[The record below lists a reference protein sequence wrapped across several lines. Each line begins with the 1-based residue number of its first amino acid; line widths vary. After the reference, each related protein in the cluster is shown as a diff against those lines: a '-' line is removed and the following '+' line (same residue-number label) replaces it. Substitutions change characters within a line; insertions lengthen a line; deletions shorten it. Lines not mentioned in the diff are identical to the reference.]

1 MERPVV
7 DRPYVERPYVEQPYV
22 ERPYVA
28 PAAPPRT
35 VATGSGSRSASCG
48 TMSTPTRSL
57 SPAAALSRG
66 WCLMDLNR
74 PAEAAA
80 AFEIALDSTSART
93 REDAAY
99 GASLANLR
107 SGVTDKAWVAAA
119 AAPMSK
125 PKQTELNLTILSQQA
140 TAAYAD
146 GRYIEAI
153 LALDERARLAPEQND
168 LMVLR
173 GWAYFKLNRLAD
185 AKRIFA
191 AAAQT
196 GYPDAQSG
204 LAAVYEKQNRRLD

>member
-1 MERPVV
+1 VERPYVE
-7 DRPYVERPYVEQPYV
+7 RPAVERPYVEQPYV
-22 ERPYVA
+22 ARPYVE
-28 PAAPPRT
+28 PAAPPRA
-35 VATGSGSRSASCG
+35 VATGGSRSCG
-48 TMSTPTRSL
+48 NMSTPTRAL
-57 SPAAALSRG
+57 SPSAALSRG

-74 PAEAAA
+74 PVEAAT
-80 AFEIALDSTSART
+80 AFEIALNSTSAST

-99 GASLANLR
+99 GASLAHLR
-107 SGVTDKAWVAAA
+107 TGVTDKAWVAAA
-119 AAPMSK
+119 ASPMSK
-125 PKQTELNLTILSQQA
+125 RNQTELNLSILSQQA

-173 GWAYFKLNRLAD
+173 GWAYFKLNRLAE

-196 GYPDAQSG
+196 GYPEAQSG